1 MHGKNLQCDWIPLMF
16 FFYHNIPIYSI
27 YLEGV
32 KLEEQLTNEQLEYLR
47 QCEYIYSIL
56 ILVNILSSNTR
67 LYNE

>member
-1 MHGKNLQCDWIPLMF
+1 MHGKNLQCVWIPLMF
-16 FFYHNIPIYSI
+16 FSIIIHQYNSI